1 MTRWDD
7 LREAE
12 RDCADRRLLATTT
25 GHPDLQLDAERAER
39 RVARMQMGDDVD
51 D

>member
-1 MTRWDD
+1 MTRWDE

-12 RDCADRRLLATTT
+12 RDCADRRFLATTT
-25 GHPDLQLDAERAER
+25 GYPDLQLDAERAER
-39 RVARMQMGDDVD
+39 RVARMQMGDDID